1 MTKYFLYTFFAVVLI
16 TAIIAIY
23 FINPVDY
30 VWVPKCP
37 TKMMFGINCPGCG
50 LQRAAHAFVHG
61 HIKEAIGYNRF
72 FVVAFP
78 YLIAVII
85 CGFIK
90 SERLRQKLTHILESK
105 FLTYGYITLFF
116 AWFIVRNIFDM

>member
-61 HIKEAIGYNRF
+61 HIKEAIGYNLF

-85 CGFIK
+85 CGLIK
-90 SERLRQKLTHILESK
+90 RERLRRKLTHILESK

-116 AWFIVRNIFDM
+116 VWFIVRNIFDM

>member
-1 MTKYFLYTFFAVVLI
+1 MGAEVSYK
-16 TAIIAIY
+16 
-23 FINPVDY
+23 DD
-30 VWVPKCP
+30 
-37 TKMMFGINCPGCG
+37 G

-61 HIKEAIGYNRF
+61 HIKEAIGYNLF

-78 YLIAVII
+78 YLIAVVI
-85 CGFIK
+85 CGLIK
-90 SERLRQKLTHILESK
+90 RERLRQKLTHILESK